1 MVGSEEKKFEELLEF
16 AKSMGVSD
24 FDNYIN
30 EYLKRKADKSLAIQE
45 LDRILA
51 VLQNHITS
59 LSLYLKLNHLFTKP
73 KLRPE
78 NMEVEFLTKQE
89 IAAKYRVSIRTVTN
103 WIIDGLETLEIG
115 GVKRIS
121 NDALKAFVLSKR
133 LKSLTGSQLLNSAR
147 VNSSPNVLIS
157 S

>member
-121 NDALKAFVLSKR
+121 NDALKAFVLSKKTKKFNW
-133 LKSLTGSQLLNSAR
+133 KSIAKFS
-147 VNSSPNVLIS
+147 
-157 S
+157 

>member
-1 MVGSEEKKFEELLEF
+1 MIESREKNFEELLELT
-16 AKSMGVSD
+16 KSMGVSD

-30 EYLKRKADKSLAIQE
+30 DYLKRKEDKSLAIQE

-73 KLRPE
+73 RPE
-78 NMEVEFLTKQE
+78 NTEVEFLTKQE

-121 NDALKAFVLSKR
+121 NDALKAFVLSKKTKKFNW
-133 LKSLTGSQLLNSAR
+133 KSIAR
-147 VNSSPNVLIS
+147 FS
-157 S
+157 

>member
-1 MVGSEEKKFEELLEF
+1 MEGSEEKKFEELLELP
-16 AKSMGVSD
+16 KSMDISD

-30 EYLKRKADKSLAIQE
+30 DYLKRKADKNLAIQE

-59 LSLYLKLNHLFTKP
+59 LSLYLKQNHIICKHKFSS
-73 KLRPE
+73 E
-78 NMEVEFLTKQE
+78 NTEVEFYTKQD

-103 WIIDGLETLEIG
+103 WIIDGLETVEIG

-121 NDALKAFVLSKR
+121 SSALNAFTKIKQTKKFSW
-133 LKSLTGSQLLNSAR
+133 KSIAK
-147 VNSSPNVLIS
+147 
-157 S
+157 

>member
-1 MVGSEEKKFEELLEF
+1 MIESGEKKFEELLELT
-16 AKSMGVSD
+16 KSMGVSD

-30 EYLKRKADKSLAIQE
+30 DYLKRKEDKRLAIQE

-51 VLQNHITS
+51 VLQNHIAS

-73 KLRPE
+73 RPE
-78 NMEVEFLTKQE
+78 NTEVEFLTKQE

-121 NDALKAFVLSKR
+121 NDALKAFVLSKKTKKFNW
-133 LKSLTGSQLLNSAR
+133 KSIAR
-147 VNSSPNVLIS
+147 FS
-157 S
+157 

>member
-1 MVGSEEKKFEELLEF
+1 MVGSEDKKFEELLELP
-16 AKSMGVSD
+16 KSMGISD

-30 EYLKRKADKSLAIQE
+30 EYLKRKADKNLAIQE

-59 LSLYLKLNHLFTKP
+59 LSLYLKQNHLFSKP

-78 NMEVEFLTKQE
+78 NMEVEFYTKQE
-89 IAAKYRVSIRTVTN
+89 IAIKYRVSIRTVTN
-103 WIIDGLETLEIG
+103 WIIDGLETVDIG

-121 NDALKAFVLSKR
+121 NESLKTF
-133 LKSLTGSQLLNSAR
+133 
-147 VNSSPNVLIS
+147 IS
-157 S
+157 SKKTKKFNWKSIAKFS